1 MKYLLLLLILITAS
15 CNYEGMSD
23 EQRKKLKQEKA
34 ARKIQRVTEAEIL
47 TAAKARAEAVF
58 VQIKKGGKPSAPS
71 KWISLQ
77 DSLVNPYEQQIQEA
91 YQYTLDQGLEFY
103 DNIED
108 LKDGNIVYTKPSLF
122 QDSIQG
128 FWVIMLDK
136 KEVIKGMQ

>member
-1 MKYLLLLLILITAS
+1 
-15 CNYEGMSD
+15 MSD
-23 EQRKKLKQEKA
+23 EQRGKLKEEKA

-58 VQIKKGGKPSAPS
+58 IQIKNGKSPSSPS

-77 DSLVNPYEQQIQEA
+77 DSLTNPYERQIQEA
-91 YQYTLDQGLEFY
+91 YQYNLDQGLEFY

-108 LKDGNIVYTKPSLF
+108 LKDGNIVYTKPDLL

-128 FWVIMLDK
+128 FWVITVEK
-136 KEVIKGMQ
+136 KEVIMGM